1 MVKPASKKNIVKH
14 FKKTYQLSERTSCDL
29 VGISRTGFRYQAK
42 PKGDQAF
49 KKRLLELATKHPSYG
64 YLFLHGLMKSEGLAC
79 NKKRTY
85 RIYTEL
91 GLQVRTKKRKKLIR
105 PRMPMFVPNRP
116 DVRWS
121 MDFVSDQLA
130 NGRRFRVLNVI
141 DDFTREMV
149 GQLTAFSISGRQVGR
164 FLSELTETRGKPDQV
179 VCDNGLPSMSI
190 KKAPNP
196 PIFSL

>member
-1 MVKPASKKNIVKH
+1 M
-14 FKKTYQLSERTSCDL
+14 

-42 PKGDQAF
+42 PKDDRAIR
-49 KKRLLELATKHPSYG
+49 KRLLELATKHPSYG
-64 YLFLHGLMKSEGLAC
+64 YLFLHGLMKSEGLVC

-116 DVRWS
+116 DMRWS

-141 DDFTREMV
+141 DDFTREVV
-149 GQLTAFSISGRQVGR
+149 GQLTAFSISGR
-164 FLSELTETRGKPDQV
+164 
-179 VCDNGLPSMSI
+179 
-190 KKAPNP
+190 
-196 PIFSL
+196 